1 MAVVLAIAVYGL
13 VLFVKTLW
21 GMQER
26 RFSATFDAV
35 SSAVISITRA
45 FVVCLVSI
53 HRHARPEIAN
63 PSNPQDEA
71 SIGLQKV
78 YKSFRTIRKLPDCA
92 VLVEQKEE
100 LLLSQL
106 KRG

>member
-26 RFSATFDAV
+26 RFSATFDASELIPV
-35 SSAVISITRA
+35 GS
-45 FVVCLVSI
+45 C
-53 HRHARPEIAN
+53 IAN